1 MVFYDWSLIFN
12 CINMKNLG
20 LENQNKS
27 AHIKFDE
34 TKVNSSFEG
43 QKYCVSFVLF
53 WVIVS

>member
-1 MVFYDWSLIFN
+1 
-12 CINMKNLG
+12 MKILG

-43 QKYCVSFVLF
+43 QEYCVSFVLF
-53 WVIVS
+53 